1 MSDYSTEE
9 MLVCR
14 IASEVDESGVTVL
27 GSFTP
32 LAYAAYMLAKLT
44 HAPDAWVVG
53 FNAIGIKPLTLDLAG
68 VEAAAYRGA
77 VARWS
82 FVQTTMTVHL
92 GQRGLVECVSPAQ
105 IDGSGAFNL
114 SVIGDY
120 AHPKVRLPGGAG
132 SPEVVQNYA
141 RILAYFGRHD
151 RRTLVEKVDF
161 RTGGRAPIR
170 DPDRE
175 ALGLLPGPIR
185 IITPLCV
192 MVKDDE
198 DTPFRLET
206 LTAGASVQEVI
217 DNTGFTIAIPDQ
229 IGTTPAPTAVQ
240 LTLLRERI
248 DPHGTIRFDFMDA
261 NDRKAY
267 VRELLVD
274 EWNRALG
281 AAGS

>member
-1 MSDYSTEE
+1 
-9 MLVCR
+9 
-14 IASEVDESGVTVL
+14 
-27 GSFTP
+27 
-32 LAYAAYMLAKLT
+32 
-44 HAPDAWVVG
+44 
-53 FNAIGIKPLTLDLAG
+53 
-68 VEAAAYRGA
+68 
-77 VARWS
+77 
-82 FVQTTMTVHL
+82 
-92 GQRGLVECVSPAQ
+92 
-105 IDGSGAFNL
+105 
-114 SVIGDY
+114 
-120 AHPKVRLPGGAG
+120 
-132 SPEVVQNYA
+132 
-141 RILAYFGRHD
+141 
-151 RRTLVEKVDF
+151 
-161 RTGGRAPIR
+161 
-170 DPDRE
+170 
-175 ALGLLPGPIR
+175 
-185 IITPLCV
+185 LCV

-248 DPHGTIRFDFMDA
+248 DPYGTIRFDFMDA